1 VNELRRYSH
10 LPSDGDPVV
19 LRRGP
24 GFVDAHVHLKD
35 ACCLDA
41 IVDAGV
47 IAVRDAGTKN
57 GVRSVS
63 NKTIERSAAPIIV
76 SAVWA
81 LWKKGG
87 YGSRFGNPVETKDEI
102 QSEILKL
109 KRGGAGIIKV
119 MASGMVSLK
128 EPGRVTAGGFNSE
141 ELHFIVK
148 AAAECGLGV
157 MAHANGEQAIIDA
170 AAAGVR
176 SIEHGF
182 FMSDRALDVMAKKS
196 TFWVPTTGA
205 LKRAAGSGKASKE
218 TEDFIAGLIHS
229 HLEMMLHAH
238 GIGVPLAVGT
248 DCVLPDL
255 RYAEAYEEEL
265 LHFEQS
271 GISPDEVMK
280 IACEGGARLL
290 GL

>member
-1 VNELRRYSH
+1 VKELRRHSH
-10 LPSDGDPVV
+10 LPSDGEPGG
-19 LRRGP
+19 LGRGA

-35 ACCLDA
+35 TCCLDVV
-41 IVDAGV
+41 VDAGV
-47 IAVRDAGTKN
+47 KAVRDAGIKN
-57 GVRSVS
+57 GVRPAG
-63 NKTIERSAAPIIV
+63 NKIVERSAAPLIV

-87 YGSRFGNPVETKDEI
+87 YGSLFGNPVETRDEI

-128 EPGRVTAGGFNSE
+128 EPGRVTAGGFKSD

-148 AAAECGLGV
+148 AAADCGLGV
-157 MAHANGEQAIIDA
+157 MAHANGERAIIDA

-182 FMSDRALDVMAKKS
+182 FMSERALEVMAKKS

-205 LKRAAGSGKASKE
+205 LKRAAESGKASKE
-218 TEDFIAGLIHS
+218 TEDFVAGLIHS
-229 HLEMMLHAH
+229 HLEMILHAH

-248 DCVLPDL
+248 DCVLPDI
-255 RYAEAYEEEL
+255 RYAEAYEKEL
-265 LHFEQS
+265 SHFELS
-271 GISPDEVMK
+271 GIPQGEVMK

-290 GL
+290 GI